1 MISLRGGVRARAAI
15 FDFNGTITLDE
26 HIYCEIFQ
34 ELLGP
39 LGIPLTAERYF
50 GELVGLDDATVLER
64 VLAEHGRPTD
74 AATIEALLR
83 RRLDLYLERADD
95 RPPIRPGSR
104 ELVLDLAGR
113 LPIAVASGALRE
125 EVEFVLDRGGLLDCF
140 QAIVTIEDVE
150 RAKPDPEGYELA
162 LARLNAGRS
171 GDALAP
177 SDVVVFE
184 DSAPG
189 VQAAKAAGMACIAVL
204 GTLGAADA
212 DRLGLADL
220 VVDELGAG
228 LVEHGGSPPCDRPR
242 YLD

>member
-1 MISLRGGVRARAAI
+1 VTAGPAAGRGEVTFRGGVCARAAI

-34 ELLGP
+34 ELLEP
-39 LGIPLTAERYF
+39 LGIPLTAEQYF

-74 AATIEALLR
+74 AETIESFPR
-83 RRLDLYLERADD
+83 RRLDLYLERAAA

-113 LPIAVASGALRE
+113 FPIGVASGALRE
-125 EVEFVLDRGGLLDCF
+125 EVEFVLDRGGLLGCF
-140 QAIVTIEDVE
+140 ETIVTLEDVA
-150 RAKPDPEGYELA
+150 RAKPDPEAYELA
-162 LARLNAGRS
+162 LARLNAHGRPQ
-171 GDALAP
+171 LAP

-220 VVDELGAG
+220 VVGELGAG
-228 LVEHGGSPPCDRPR
+228 LVKHWA
-242 YLD
+242 